1 MQNLFVLITLSAAL
15 VLASAQ
21 DSSSIQTVDSTSS
34 SKNCPNSKK
43 LVQNFL
49 NQFNAD
55 WKEGNANKWL
65 SSTMTSTLLS
75 SMKPTTLSPM
85 ELQEYYNEVL
95 STSGCDY
102 LVKIGYFTD
111 GVNKKKQYKCLM
123 VFKKQSNGSYKVFR
137 DNIKYP

>member
-15 VLASAQ
+15 VRASAQ

-55 WKEGNANKWL
+55 WKKGNAKQVAL
-65 SSTMTSTLLS
+65 
-75 SMKPTTLSPM
+75 K
-85 ELQEYYNEVL
+85 YYDEHIAFINEADNSVTYGTARLPSAVL
-95 STSGCDY
+95 S
-102 LVKIGYFTD
+102 
-111 GVNKKKQYKCLM
+111 
-123 VFKKQSNGSYKVFR
+123 
-137 DNIKYP
+137 